1 MGKNALLLIGKI
13 VGVHGL
19 KGNIKVYSYAE
30 SISVYVPNTCILVKS
45 ADDTEKRYKINWVK
59 HHGRLVLLSLTG
71 IENRNDAE
79 SLTGSSLF
87 IKKEILPESVDDSYY
102 WFDIIGLSVFTE
114 DNKYIGNVESI
125 FPTSAND
132 VYTVKCPG
140 KDNELLLPALESVIL
155 EIDLKNKRMTVALPE
170 GL

>member
-1 MGKNALLLIGKI
+1 MERDALLLIGKI

-30 SISVYVPNTCILVKS
+30 SISTYERSACVFVK
-45 ADDTEKRYKINWVK
+45 AKDDTEKSYAINWVK
-59 HHGRLVLLSLTG
+59 HHGRLILLSLKG

-79 SLTGSSLF
+79 SLTDSRLF
-87 IKKEILPESVDDSYY
+87 IKQSKLPESDDGSYY
-102 WFDIIGLSVFTE
+102 WFDIIGLSVFTD
-114 DNKYIGNVESI
+114 DNKYIGKVESI
-125 FPTSAND
+125 FPTAASD
-132 VYTVKCPG
+132 IYTVKCPG
-140 KDNELLLPALESVIL
+140 KDNELLLPAVESVIL